1 MKDFLKFTLATVVGI
16 IVATV
21 ALFFISMLAIFGMAA
36 SSESETQ
43 VEDNSVMEL
52 NLNGVMNE
60 RSMESSPIDF
70 MLSQADMT
78 YIGLDDVLAS
88 IKKAKENDKIKGIYL
103 RCNILTTSYA
113 SLEAIRD
120 ALADFKSSGKFIV
133 AYANNYIQGLYYV
146 ASVADKVILNP
157 QGSVDWRGLA
167 STPIYFKD
175 LLDKLGIEMQVFKVG
190 TYKSAVEPYL
200 YNEMSDAN
208 REQLSAYIT
217 SVWDHILSSVS
228 ESRQLSKEQ
237 LQQAADQMM
246 TLQSAEAC
254 VAAGLAD
261 TLMYQSDVRSY
272 LAQLMEADDEDDIH
286 TLSLNQMINV
296 KKNVPRDKS
305 GNVIAVYYAE
315 GGIDDNNSNFGEPV
329 IESTK
334 MVKELNKLAKDDDV
348 KAVVIRINS
357 PGGSAYGSEQIW
369 YAVKQLKE
377 KKPVIVSMGNYAASG
392 GYYIACGA
400 DSIVAEPTTLTGSIG
415 IFGMVPNLQGLV
427 RDKLGVHTHAVKTNR
442 MSDFGNLTRPMSADE
457 KALIQNH
464 INRGYDLFLTR
475 CSDGRG
481 MDKESIN
488 AIAQGRIWTGEKAK
502 ELGLVDLLGGLDTA
516 LEVAINK
523 AEVEQYT
530 IMNYPAKSSFFEELM
545 EGGFGNT
552 MVNHFMARSKAG
564 QLMQQIDR
572 IEQFTDMDPI
582 QARIPFDLNLQ

>member
-21 ALFFISMLAIFGMAA
+21 ALFFISMLAIFGIAA

-103 RCNILTTSYA
+103 QCNILTTSYA

-120 ALADFKSSGKFIV
+120 ALVDFKSSGKFIV
-133 AYANNYIQGLYYV
+133 AYADNYIQGLYYV

-175 LLDKLGIEMQVFKVG
+175 LLDKLGVEMQVFKVG

-217 SVWDHILSSVS
+217 SVWDHLVSSVS

-246 TLQSAEAC
+246 TLQSAEEC

-261 TLMYQSDVRSY
+261 TLMYKSDVYSY
-272 LAQLMEADDEDDIH
+272 LAQLMEVDDEDDIN
-286 TLSLNQMINV
+286 TLSLSQMINV

-305 GNVIAVYYAE
+305 GNIIAVYYAE
-315 GGIDDNNSNFGEPV
+315 GGIDDNNANFGEPV
-329 IESTK
+329 IESKK
-334 MVKELNKLAKDDDV
+334 MVKELN
-348 KAVVIRINS
+348 
-357 PGGSAYGSEQIW
+357 
-369 YAVKQLKE
+369 
-377 KKPVIVSMGNYAASG
+377 
-392 GYYIACGA
+392 
-400 DSIVAEPTTLTGSIG
+400 
-415 IFGMVPNLQGLV
+415 
-427 RDKLGVHTHAVKTNR
+427 
-442 MSDFGNLTRPMSADE
+442 
-457 KALIQNH
+457 
-464 INRGYDLFLTR
+464 
-475 CSDGRG
+475 
-481 MDKESIN
+481 
-488 AIAQGRIWTGEKAK
+488 
-502 ELGLVDLLGGLDTA
+502 
-516 LEVAINK
+516 
-523 AEVEQYT
+523 
-530 IMNYPAKSSFFEELM
+530 
-545 EGGFGNT
+545 
-552 MVNHFMARSKAG
+552 
-564 QLMQQIDR
+564 
-572 IEQFTDMDPI
+572 
-582 QARIPFDLNLQ
+582 

>member
-120 ALADFKSSGKFIV
+120 ALVDFKSSGKFIV

-246 TLQSAEAC
+246 ALQSAEAC

-272 LAQLMEADDEDDIH
+272 LAQLMEADDEDDIQP
-286 TLSLNQMINV
+286 LSLNQMINV

-329 IESTK
+329 IESKK

-369 YAVKQLKE
+369 YAVKQLKKE
-377 KKPVIVSMGNYAASG
+377 DICDIY
-392 GYYIACGA
+392 
-400 DSIVAEPTTLTGSIG
+400 
-415 IFGMVPNLQGLV
+415 NL
-427 RDKLGVHTHAVKTNR
+427 
-442 MSDFGNLTRPMSADE
+442 
-457 KALIQNH
+457 
-464 INRGYDLFLTR
+464 
-475 CSDGRG
+475 
-481 MDKESIN
+481 
-488 AIAQGRIWTGEKAK
+488 
-502 ELGLVDLLGGLDTA
+502 
-516 LEVAINK
+516 
-523 AEVEQYT
+523 
-530 IMNYPAKSSFFEELM
+530 
-545 EGGFGNT
+545 
-552 MVNHFMARSKAG
+552 
-564 QLMQQIDR
+564 
-572 IEQFTDMDPI
+572 
-582 QARIPFDLNLQ
+582 